1 MHFRSI
7 VNSFVNRNG
16 LPVYILTGKLC
27 SRTESFKT
35 SKQQLRHSPHNFGAI
50 HLQHL
55 PKNITLNLQIQ
66 ATQRRTPPLALTI
79 STELFN
85 HEHAEIL
92 YRSTQSFLTEK
103 MEMKAK
109 ISYTSENLE
118 GKIRRKTL
126 VMLVMQNIY
135 ERFFLA

>member
-1 MHFRSI
+1 M
-7 VNSFVNRNG
+7 
-16 LPVYILTGKLC
+16 
-27 SRTESFKT
+27 
-35 SKQQLRHSPHNFGAI
+35 
-50 HLQHL
+50 
-55 PKNITLNLQIQ
+55 QIQ
-66 ATQRRTPPLALTI
+66 ATQRRTPPLAFTI

-109 ISYTSENLE
+109 IIYASEHLE

-126 VMLVMQNIY
+126 VMLVMQKY
-135 ERFFLA
+135 L

>member
-1 MHFRSI
+1 M
-7 VNSFVNRNG
+7 
-16 LPVYILTGKLC
+16 
-27 SRTESFKT
+27 
-35 SKQQLRHSPHNFGAI
+35 
-50 HLQHL
+50 
-55 PKNITLNLQIQ
+55 QIQ
-66 ATQRRTPPLALTI
+66 ATQRRTPSLAFTI

-126 VMLVMQNIY
+126 AMLVMQNIY
-135 ERFFLA
+135 ECFFLA